1 MKKNITIGVILMTM
15 ACGCSR
21 GSIEKSV
28 TPQRIIS
35 LAPSITETLF
45 ALGLGEKLVGVTNY
59 CNYPPQA
66 RAIERIGDYDNA
78 NIERIITLKPDLV
91 FVSRE
96 HERQRAA
103 LERLKIP
110 AVVID
115 NFRYASVCSSF
126 VLIGRICGVERAADS
141 LTGLFRSKMV
151 DNIKSG
157 RRVPKV
163 LVCVGRDSPGSGKI
177 RNIFAAGLQTFL
189 SDLIFAAGG
198 RNVFVDSLQIYPRI
212 SREGL
217 ISLSPDIIIDIA
229 PAMDDYKCD
238 LLVNDWQEMTRVP
251 AVNNDQVYCI
261 SEPYATLPGPRLL
274 LLLNDFEKIFS
285 AWREERSR

>member
-1 MKKNITIGVILMTM
+1 MKSFFLISAICMILVS
-15 ACGCSR
+15 GCSR
-21 GSIEKSV
+21 GGIEKSA
-28 TPQRIIS
+28 TPQRIVS

-45 ALGLGEKLVGVTNY
+45 ALRLGEKLVGVTNH
-59 CNYPPQA
+59 CNYPSQA
-66 RAIERIGDYDNA
+66 RSIERVGDYDNA

-229 PAMDDYKCD
+229 PAMDDYNCD